1 MTYFSR
7 RFFLPA
13 LCAGVASLAASPVIA
28 RQESPLVC
36 PVTGSAVRLPG
47 AATKTRDVQGVRY
60 AFCCP
65 MCEKSFDKQPAKF
78 TAVPKDKTKAVGVF
92 LFDPVTTKRLG
103 VKTAVATSVYDG
115 VLYPFA
121 SGANKTTFDK
131 SPRRYATRPAKE
143 LLFCPVSDEVV
154 KDYAS
159 ASDYSDYNGERIYM
173 CCPGCKEPFDKE
185 PTKYKSKIDAFR
197 AKNALA
203 KPATGAKP

>member
-7 RFFLPA
+7 RFSTLTLFAGIA
-13 LCAGVASLAASPVIA
+13 LAAASPTLA
-28 RQESPLVC
+28 QKPSPLTC
-36 PVTGSAVRLPG
+36 PVMGGSVALPD
-47 AATKTRDVQGVRY
+47 ATTKTRDVQGVRY

-78 TAVPKDKTKAVGVF
+78 TAAPKNKAKAVGVF
-92 LFDPVTTKRLG
+92 LFDPVTTKRLDA
-103 VKTAVATSVYDG
+103 KAAVATSVYDG

-121 SGANKTTFDK
+121 SPANKSTFDK
-131 SPRRYATRPAKE
+131 SPKQYATRLAKE

-185 PTKYKSKIDAFR
+185 PTKYKTKIDAFR
-197 AKNALA
+197 VKSAKT
-203 KPATGAKP
+203 ATGIK

>member
-7 RFFLPA
+7 QIFLST
-13 LCAGVASLAASPVIA
+13 LCGGASLLAASPVVA

-36 PVTGSAVRLPG
+36 PVMKSPVALPD
-47 AATKTRDVQGVRY
+47 AAAKTRDLQGVRY

-78 TAVPKDKTKAVGVF
+78 TGVPKDKTKAVGVF
-92 LFDPVTTKRLG
+92 LFDPVTTKRLDA
-103 VKTAVATSVYDG
+103 KAAVATSVYEG

-121 SGANKTTFDK
+121 SAINKTTFDK
-131 SPRRYATRPAKE
+131 SPKQYATRPAKE

-185 PTKYKSKIDAFR
+185 PTKYKAKMDAFR
-197 AKNALA
+197 AKLA
-203 KPATGAKP
+203 KTTTGVK